1 MKAKRAVL
9 LDRDGTIIDQ
19 DGYLGDPAGVRLL
32 PGAAAALKAVGAA
45 GWERIV
51 VSNQSGVA
59 RGLFTVEQYAKV
71 EEAVRGA
78 LRREGAD
85 LEAVHVCHHLPG
97 APDLRWSLVCDCRKP
112 KPGLLLRAAKER
124 GLDLS
129 RSVLV
134 GAAAPGLA
142 AGPAPGGGAGGRGR
156 PGEGGAAARRRGG
169 AGGRRARPGGGG
181 PRRGGGRLR
190 PRPHGEGARDG
201 APADGDGGA
210 GRRARLPRRAPGLA
224 GGPLPRAPRVGFPAM
239 PVPPESAARYETLLR
254 RFPRVRM
261 GVVGDFLA
269 DRYIFGAPSR
279 LSREAPVV
287 ILRWEGEHIGPGG
300 AANAAAN
307 LAALGARVSCAGV
320 LGQDVSGRALRAR
333 FAADGM
339 DVEHLSLSR
348 AARTVEKT
356 RILAGDRHRSKQQV
370 IRVDRE
376 PSGPPSPAAE
386 RAVLAAVRRLNG
398 KLDGW
403 LVSDYGYG
411 GVTPRVFEALRE
423 GPGGA
428 KRIVV
433 VDSRRRGAEFSGATA
448 LTPNEDEAAEAAGL
462 PVGSRAEVEA
472 CGAEL
477 LRRSG
482 AAHVLITRGNQ
493 GLALFTR
500 GERPV
505 FVPVSGGNEEITD
518 NNGAGD
524 TVAATLAV
532 ALAAGAC
539 GIDAARLANHAGG
552 VVVMKP
558 GAATLTP
565 AELRRQYRAHGA
577 PAGKR

>member
-1 MKAKRAVL
+1 M
-9 LDRDGTIIDQ
+9 
-19 DGYLGDPAGVRLL
+19 
-32 PGAAAALKAVGAA
+32 
-45 GWERIV
+45 
-51 VSNQSGVA
+51 
-59 RGLFTVEQYAKV
+59 
-71 EEAVRGA
+71 
-78 LRREGAD
+78 
-85 LEAVHVCHHLPG
+85 
-97 APDLRWSLVCDCRKP
+97 
-112 KPGLLLRAAKER
+112 
-124 GLDLS
+124 
-129 RSVLV
+129 
-134 GAAAPGLA
+134 
-142 AGPAPGGGAGGRGR
+142 GG
-156 PGEGGAAARRRGG
+156 
-169 AGGRRARPGGGG
+169 
-181 PRRGGGRLR
+181 
-190 PRPHGEGARDG
+190 
-201 APADGDGGA
+201 
-210 GRRARLPRRAPGLA
+210 
-224 GGPLPRAPRVGFPAM
+224 
-239 PVPPESAARYETLLR
+239 
-254 RFPRVRM
+254 
-261 GVVGDFLA
+261 VGDFLA